1 MKKDKEFQ
9 VGDILK
15 NNKTME
21 EAVVMYK
28 GCGERAPKI
37 IGLESN
43 QERPFRHDGSPYW
56 KGVPGCCFNYD
67 YYSGWIRFVNE
78 HYTKIGHKKVEFQKP
93 EQPEPKEETK
103 PKESKAD
110 QWKVGDRYAIP
121 SASESA
127 KAGTIFTVK
136 EVKDGWVK
144 AVDADGHT
152 DNFEIESWWEDNAKR
167 LSAEKKPN
175 ITVDKLGTIGYR
187 RVDKQ
192 TTVELHDGRVGTAT
206 CNPHDEFNE
215 DTGLLYALC
224 RAIGREDVVALL
236 EAKAKQ
242 DAAKEIK
249 EGDTVVFISREQH
262 ASLPKWYP
270 RVGTKGKVVE
280 ITNTGFLI
288 EWPKGSL
295 SGNPSDTVMYCEA
308 VNVRK
313 VKA

>member
-1 MKKDKEFQ
+1 
-9 VGDILK
+9 
-15 NNKTME
+15 
-21 EAVVMYK
+21 
-28 GCGERAPKI
+28 
-37 IGLESN
+37 
-43 QERPFRHDGSPYW
+43 
-56 KGVPGCCFNYD
+56 
-67 YYSGWIRFVNE
+67 VNE

-110 QWKVGDRYAIP
+110 QWKVGDRYAKP

-192 TTVELHDGRVGTAT
+192 TTVELHDGRVGTAN
-206 CNPHDEFNE
+206 CNPHDDFNE

-224 RAIGREDVVALL
+224 RAIGREDIVALL

-242 DAAKEIK
+242 DAAKGIK
-249 EGDTVVFISREQH
+249 AGDTVVFISRKKHEYSPQH
-262 ASLPKWYP
+262 YP
-270 RVGTKGKVVE
+270 SVGTKGKVVA
-280 ITNTGFLI
+280 INDAGI
-288 EWPKGSL
+288 RVDWA
-295 SGNPSDTVMYCEA
+295 SDTVYLCKAED
-308 VNVRK
+308 VKK
-313 VKA
+313 VKS